1 MSTLVF
7 PTEEALHL
15 ALTSRLIPPEV
26 QAAPAHH
33 HRTPTGAVYVTP
45 QKPLTKAVLAQLV
58 SLGIRS
64 EAHTPHA
71 ESSALCW
78 AELVPPRRVPV
89 ESAPSGAV
97 LFLPKSAD
105 GLLPLAG
112 ELLRLGC
119 DRQEACFAQAPGGD
133 GGPRQRAMLRTQ
145 APPYFTLT
153 GAMDRMGGLRA
164 FVPALPGQSSVWVEL
179 GHVHPLANT
188 LQPSPGTVLLIP
200 GEGPWLSVSDGPWTD
215 LYQLTDLRLPRPA
228 EDWTPAPAPGRLSV
242 QLRLTRAAR
251 TEAAS
256 LWVLRENAVA
266 QVESL
271 VHTLPEILLAQLRF
285 AVVQAPE
292 GPCIVLRARH
302 GRERPPELGLSAMAY
317 APMPQLTDLY
327 LPCDGLLEPP
337 VRRDRLRAL
346 LAPVPDT
353 VTWLLPTGGGGFR
366 AERVPEQAFQ
376 PLDTW
381 VDYVVDTSAAALEPW
396 VKGALFD
403 FDSLEVAEG
412 EWMPGMAR
420 SASTKDS
427 SDSASAQRGQRSRR
441 DDTPAPAPIPM
452 VRVPAPKAATA
463 RGTGEVMEPLT
474 PARISAVEGTLADVQ
489 RSFLKLDA
497 PADAPERQ
505 GMWTQMA
512 ELNGR
517 LGRGHDAALC
527 WTRAIWSAP
536 EAHASELATRWAEA
550 ESRDGVSLD
559 ERLSRTTPSSDDV
572 RALASALIQAAMT
585 ASETP
590 VSDVPTLQRWMD
602 RHDTVLDVRTLWLS
616 RTALDTLSGGDALG
630 LARAGDR
637 LLAMLQRGLS
647 LSRDVPRF
655 LRGGTDASVL
665 PQLLAQLD
673 ALHERFERTAR
684 RRSSVEAAPALTQ
697 AYVHFVFACG
707 YARLGQADRA
717 RELAR
722 SAQGSLST
730 KDAIHGFL
738 TRAYGARIE
747 QALEGAPQEA
757 PLPPDIAAE
766 LNALGTFERYKVDR
780 LRQVSALLEPGERLD
795 PAKAFGR
802 GTRDVRGEEF
812 AALRDLRDPET
823 LWHEVTQ
830 LVKRA
835 TRTQLQAPERVR
847 LIGGLLETLPRLPS
861 ARALLLMDELLPA
874 LEGLSGEARARLL
887 GDALTLAAMFG
898 RADRAT
904 ALARR
909 LHAVLSELAPES
921 PAWGEG
927 LLSASLRGLRRVGL
941 SAEAGALVASTRGL
955 LTHAKAPVAARLGV
969 ASGLTMIGRVEEA
982 LPVFDQAFK
991 ALAAAKGPQPERLAL
1006 TRSLASALAHAP
1018 VDTAL
1023 PGLAKLSEAL
1033 PTVTDSFNTNSHFC
1047 LSVVDFADALVLG
1060 HVEVGQGAGERA
1072 RSWLDEDEFLV
1083 RRRIH
1088 QELEERL

>member
-26 QAAPAHH
+26 QAAPAQ
-33 HRTPTGAVYVTP
+33 HRRTADGAVYVTP
-45 QKPLTKAVLAQLV
+45 QKPLPKPVLAQLG

-64 EAHTPHA
+64 EPAAPPGA
-71 ESSALCW
+71 SPALCW
-78 AELVPPRRVPV
+78 AELVPPRRVAV

-97 LFLPKSAD
+97 LFLPKSAE

-133 GGPRQRAMLRTQ
+133 GGPRQRAMLRTVG
-145 APPYFTLT
+145 PPYFTLT
-153 GAMDRMGGLRA
+153 GAMDRLGGLRA
-164 FVPALPGQSSVWVEL
+164 FVPAIPGQSSVWVEL
-179 GHVHPLANT
+179 GHVHPLAST
-188 LQPSPGTVLLIP
+188 LQPSPGSVLLIP
-200 GEGPWLSVSDGPWTD
+200 GDGPWLSVSDGPWTD
-215 LYQLTDLRLPRPA
+215 LYQLTDLRLPQPA
-228 EDWTPAPAPGRLSV
+228 EDWAPAPAPGRLSV

-271 VHTLPEILLAQLRF
+271 VHTLPETLLAQLRF
-285 AVVQAPE
+285 AVVHSPE
-292 GPCIVLRARH
+292 GPCVILRARH

-317 APMPQLTDLY
+317 APLPQLADLY

-353 VTWLLPTGGGGFR
+353 VTWLHPTGGGGFR

-381 VDYVVDTSAAALEPW
+381 VDYVVDASAAALEPW

-412 EWMPGMAR
+412 EWMPGRAR
-420 SASTKDS
+420 AASAMESADPAST
-427 SDSASAQRGQRSRR
+427 QRSQRSRR
-441 DDTPAPAPIPM
+441 EEPPAPVSTT
-452 VRVPAPKAATA
+452 VRVSTTKSSAT
-463 RGTGEVMEPLT
+463 RGTGAPMEALT
-474 PARISAVEGTLADVQ
+474 PAKVSAMEAALTVVQ
-489 RSFLKLDA
+489 RAFLKLDA

-505 GMWTQMA
+505 EMWTQMA
-512 ELNGR
+512 EMNGR
-517 LGRGHDAALC
+517 LGRGQDAALC
-527 WTRAIWSAP
+527 WTRALWNAP
-536 EAHASELATRWAEA
+536 KEQASELAAHWAEA
-550 ESRDGVSLD
+550 EARDGVSLD
-559 ERLSRTTPSSDDV
+559 ERLSRAEPSADDV
-572 RALASALIQAAMT
+572 RALASALIEAALT
-585 ASETP
+585 TSKVPA
-590 VSDVPTLQRWMD
+590 SDVPTVQRWMD

-616 RTALDTLSGGDALG
+616 RTALDTLAGGDALG

-665 PQLLAQLD
+665 PQLLSQLD
-673 ALHERFERTAR
+673 ALHDRFERTPR
-684 RRSSVEAAPALTQ
+684 RRSSVEAPPPLTR

-717 RELAR
+717 RELAA
-722 SAQGSLST
+722 SAKGSLST
-730 KDAIHGFL
+730 SDAIHVFL
-738 TRAYGARIE
+738 TRAYSARIE
-747 QALEGAPQEA
+747 QALEGTPLEA

-780 LRQVSALLEPGERLD
+780 LRQASAFLEPGERLD

-812 AALRDLRDPET
+812 AALRDLREPET
-823 LWHEVTQ
+823 LAHEVAQ

-835 TRTQLQAPERVR
+835 IGARLQAPERTR
-847 LIGGLLETLPRLPS
+847 LIGGLLETLPRLPP
-861 ARALLLMDELLPA
+861 ARALPLMDELLPA
-874 LEGLSGEARARLL
+874 MDGLSGEVRAKLL

-904 ALARR
+904 ALAKR
-909 LHAVLSELAPES
+909 LRAVLSELAPES
-921 PAWGEG
+921 PAWAEG
-927 LLSASLRGLRRVGL
+927 LLGASLRGLRRVGL
-941 SAEAGALVASTRGL
+941 SAEAGALVESTRGL

-969 ASGLTMIGRVEEA
+969 ASGLAMLGRVEEA

-1006 TRSLASALAHAP
+1006 TRTLASALAHAP

-1023 PGLAKLSEAL
+1023 PGLARLSEAL